1 MVHASRIPTVLVIAG
16 PTAIGKTAFAIEI
29 AKRYRTEI
37 ISADSRQCYRE
48 MKIGVARPTE
58 EELSKVPHHF
68 IANASVT
75 EEINA
80 GSFEQYALSTVN
92 TLFQKNDLVV
102 MVGGTGLYIQSFCQ
116 GIDPMPVIP
125 EGIRKA
131 IIVDYQKKGLI
142 WLQKELEQKDPA
154 FWTVAEKQN
163 PQRLMRALE
172 VLQATG
178 NSIMKFRTS
187 LKKIR
192 PFRIHKIG
200 LQIPRE
206 ILHERI
212 HKRVDQMMDAGLLEE
227 VRSLLPYRSLS
238 ALQTVGYRELFD
250 HLDGKIS
257 LDEAIAQIKTHT
269 RHYAKRQ
276 LTWFSRDPEIHWIN
290 PLEIGPEDIEI

>member
-48 MKIGVARPTE
+48 MSIGVARPTE
-58 EELSKVPHHF
+58 EDLKKVPHHF

-75 EEINA
+75 EDINA
-80 GSFEQYALSTVN
+80 GSFEQYALSAVSTI
-92 TLFQKNDLVV
+92 FQKNDLAV

-125 EGIRKA
+125 EGIREA
-131 IIVDYQKKGLI
+131 IIAEYQSKGLI

-154 FWTVAEKQN
+154 FWAVAERQN

-172 VLQATG
+172 VLRATG
-178 NSIMKFRTS
+178 GSIMKFRTS

-192 PFRIHKIG
+192 PFRIQKIG

-212 HKRVDQMMDAGLLEE
+212 HQRVDQMMDAGLLEE

-257 LDEAIAQIKTHT
+257 LDEAIAQIKTNT

-276 LTWFSRDPEIHWIN
+276 LTWFSKDPDIQWIN
-290 PLEIGPEDIEI
+290 PMEILPGAIEI

>member
-1 MVHASRIPTVLVIAG
+1 MVHASRIPTVIVIAG

-29 AKRYRTEI
+29 AQRYQTEI

-48 MKIGVARPTE
+48 MRIGVARPSE
-58 EELSKVPHHF
+58 EALRMVPHHF

-75 EEINA
+75 EDINA
-80 GSFEQYALSTVN
+80 GSFEQYALSAVN
-92 TLFQKNDLVV
+92 TIFQKNDLAV
-102 MVGGTGLYIQSFCQ
+102 MVGGSGLYIQSFCQ

-125 EGIRKA
+125 EGIRED
-131 IIVDYQKKGLI
+131 IIAEYQKKGLI

-154 FWTVAEKQN
+154 FWAVAEKQN

-172 VLQATG
+172 VLRATG
-178 NSIMKFRTS
+178 SSIMKFRTA

-192 PFRIHKIG
+192 PFRIQKIG
-200 LQIPRE
+200 LQLPGE

-212 HKRVDQMMDAGLLEE
+212 HARVDQMMDSGLLEE
-227 VRSLLPYRSLS
+227 VRSLLPFRNIS

-257 LDEAIAQIKTHT
+257 LDEAIVQIKNHT
-269 RHYAKRQ
+269 RQYAKRQ
-276 LTWFSRDPEIHWIN
+276 LTWFSKDPEIQWIN
-290 PLEIGPEDIEI
+290 PMKISPSDIKI